1 MKTSGISKA
10 DVLDRPEMVL
20 EVLNFNDQYQKQQ
33 NKGNGHITVTNDDV
47 IGVSKPVPKGVAPPP
62 PKQEAPVAIPESNS
76 APPEDK
82 QLSLGNF
89 AKCWEKFIFEADLIS
104 KEDPNLIY
112 RDPKKVGEGAAG
124 EVFLA
129 VDSRWENYL
138 KWQIHIKKI
147 YTAWKYF
154 FPEWICSKKMFPRKK
169 IFFLMRICSNFFL
182 WIFLPPIFFHLGNIF
197 FYTEFVSILK
207 QQKHIFFQGI
217 FFF

>member
-1 MKTSGISKA
+1 MNLSQIFFKENLFIYFSFFRGRTTNQCRYSFQRPTQYPRRLQLCHWFRGKIISGNVTNNSKGLPPEWEVLLKTSGISKA

-89 AKCWEKFIFEADLIS
+89 AKC
-104 KEDPNLIY
+104 
-112 RDPKKVGEGAAG
+112 
-124 EVFLA
+124 
-129 VDSRWENYL
+129 
-138 KWQIHIKKI
+138 
-147 YTAWKYF
+147 
-154 FPEWICSKKMFPRKK
+154 
-169 IFFLMRICSNFFL
+169 
-182 WIFLPPIFFHLGNIF
+182 
-197 FYTEFVSILK
+197 
-207 QQKHIFFQGI
+207 
-217 FFF
+217 